1 MRKVVGILAVALLA
15 IACMSTVSN
24 KGKGIEFLKINLETA
39 QNKASKSGK
48 LIFIDAYTDWCGPC
62 KQMAATTFKDEE
74 VGEFFNKNFNNMKVE
89 MEKDADGPNIAK
101 RYRVYAYPTL
111 LIIDGQ
117 GNLVKSIV
125 GFKTKAQ
132 LMAVAESAL

>member
-1 MRKVVGILAVALLA
+1 
-15 IACMSTVSN
+15 
-24 KGKGIEFLKINLETA
+24 
-39 QNKASKSGK
+39 
-48 LIFIDAYTDWCGPC
+48 
-62 KQMAATTFKDEE
+62 
-74 VGEFFNKNFNNMKVE
+74 MKVE